1 MDAEMQK
8 LEEWLTTIREYE
20 PPNWDRLPELDLYMD
35 QVITFLN
42 KLLAPF
48 AAENERPLTSSMI
61 NNYVKA
67 GVLPRPDRK
76 KYARE
81 HLAILTMICM
91 LKSSLS
97 IPDIS
102 LLVSLLLETCGGKT
116 EEGKQGGEKEMYSRF
131 CDAQKLA
138 MEEVCDRL
146 QERIPGGRE
155 ELLRLAGELSI
166 EAAMRRAAAERI
178 LGELSR
184 ESSAEKQE
192 E

>member
-1 MDAEMQK
+1 
-8 LEEWLTTIREYE
+8 
-20 PPNWDRLPELDLYMD
+20 
-35 QVITFLN
+35 
-42 KLLAPF
+42 
-48 AAENERPLTSSMI
+48 
-61 NNYVKA
+61 
-67 GVLPRPDRK
+67 
-76 KYARE
+76 
-81 HLAILTMICM
+81 MICM